1 LFIDYIL
8 LTLLYNKNK
17 NMKYIIL
24 LVTKSLFELIFTI
37 FLVGL
42 ILGLPVML
50 LWNLVIPDIFNLKEI
65 SFLQAIELNL
75 LSGFLIKVSS
85 NSTKIEK
92 SSK

>member
-1 LFIDYIL
+1 
-8 LTLLYNKNK
+8 
-17 NMKYIIL
+17 MKYIIL